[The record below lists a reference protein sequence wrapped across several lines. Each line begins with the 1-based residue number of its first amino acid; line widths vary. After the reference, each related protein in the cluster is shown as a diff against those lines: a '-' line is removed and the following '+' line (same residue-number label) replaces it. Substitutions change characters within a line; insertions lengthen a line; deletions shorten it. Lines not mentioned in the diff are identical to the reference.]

1 MGKYTLIIRSKT
13 KEFTVSNLTL
23 NGTNYVSK
31 RKVDTSEWPPV
42 FSLEATDADGNVTES
57 YDDAKL
63 LQQVQYDWDEGK
75 WYLAFAPVNMQEIE
89 NAELSSQIAY
99 IAMMADIDMEM
110 EV

>member
-1 MGKYTLIIRSKT
+1 MDKYTLTIKSKT
-13 KEFTVSNLTL
+13 KEFTVPNLTI

-57 YDDAKL
+57 YENAKL
-63 LQQVQYDWDEGK
+63 LQQVQYEWDKGK
-75 WYLAFAPVNMQEIE
+75 YYLAFAQTNPLEVENSELRSLIE
-89 NAELSSQIAY
+89 Y
-99 IAMMADIDMEM
+99 IAMVEDIDIET